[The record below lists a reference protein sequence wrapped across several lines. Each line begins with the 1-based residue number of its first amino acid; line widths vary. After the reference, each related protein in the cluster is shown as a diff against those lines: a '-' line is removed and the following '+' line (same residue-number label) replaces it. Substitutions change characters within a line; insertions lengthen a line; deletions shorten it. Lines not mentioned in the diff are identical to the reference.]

1 MNMLVRD
8 RTAFHEA
15 GHVVVG
21 LAVGYEVRRAWLVDE
36 RSGLTCFTESSPPSQ
51 EAQLAMLTAGFRAE
65 GMALKLSC
73 VGSPQAF
80 LRDVDDFLPLFE
92 EGVTPAD
99 LETIGHDHDPARIA
113 HLLKGH
119 PWDEIEAA
127 LYRAVDMAQ
136 DILDARWS
144 SVEEIAAV
152 LMSAGAWTPSPQ
164 TVTDE

>member
-1 MNMLVRD
+1 MSDPATEPADREMNMLVRD

-36 RSGLTCFTESSPPSQ
+36 RSGLTCFTESSPLSQ

-73 VGSPQAF
+73 VGSPHAF

-92 EGVTPAD
+92 EALRQP
-99 LETIGHDHDPARIA
+99 I
-113 HLLKGH
+113 LKRSDTTMIPPG
-119 PWDEIEAA
+119 
-127 LYRAVDMAQ
+127 
-136 DILDARWS
+136 
-144 SVEEIAAV
+144 
-152 LMSAGAWTPSPQ
+152 
-164 TVTDE
+164 